1 MPRPKNYDNQSE
13 YNQVWKKQNVDRV
26 PVNLRKDAEINK
38 AVLQKAAAASG
49 QSLAGFIMSA
59 IAYYI
64 PSALGDDWLEK
75 NGNNSGA
82 GGD

>member
-1 MPRPKNYDNQSE
+1 MPQPKKFETSTDQKRAWASAYVE
-13 YNQVWKKQNVDRV
+13 RV
-26 PVNLRKDAEINK
+26 PLDVRKDAEINRDVIK
-38 AVLQKAAAASG
+38 KAAAASG

-75 NGNNSGA
+75 NGNKSGA
-82 GGD
+82 GGE